1 MSIPPSPTTIDRI
14 FREEYGRAV
23 SVLIGAFGD
32 IDVAEEAVQDAFA
45 AAVSRWPQS
54 GLPPSPAGWIITT
67 AKNRAVD
74 RFRKDASRQQRHE
87 AALLLRQAEATEEES
102 VVLDDRLRLIFTCCH
117 PALARAA
124 QVALTLR
131 LLGGLTTEEIARA
144 FLVPEPTMAQ
154 RIVRAKRKIRDAAI
168 PYRVPTEADLP
179 VRLSAV
185 LAVVYLIFNEGY
197 KASTGATL
205 VREDLCA
212 EAIRLGR
219 VITELMPDEPE
230 AQGLLALML
239 LIASRNKARCSAEG
253 ALVLLDDQDRAL
265 WDRELID
272 EGQQLVQACLRRNRP
287 GPYQIQAAINAV
299 HTDAYAAADTDW
311 AQILALYDQLT
322 TVAPSPVVALNRAV
336 AVAQVEGAQE
346 ALDAVDK
353 THLTNYYA
361 FYAVRADLLSK
372 LGRRAEAA
380 TAYTTA
386 IELTENHAER
396 AFLASQRDRTDGG
409 PLPR

>member
-1 MSIPPSPTTIDRI
+1 MIDRI

-45 AAVSRWPQS
+45 AAVSRWPHS
-54 GLPPSPAGWIITT
+54 GIPPSPAGWIITT

-74 RFRKDASRQQRHE
+74 RFRKDASRQQRHQ
-87 AALLLRQAEATEEES
+87 AALLLRQAEATGEEGA
-102 VVLDDRLRLIFTCCH
+102 VLDDRLRLIFTCCH
-117 PALARAA
+117 PALARPA

-144 FLVPEPTMAQ
+144 FLVPAPTMAQ

-168 PYRVPTEADLP
+168 PYRVPAEADLP
-179 VRLSAV
+179 VRLSAA

-219 VITELMPDEPE
+219 IIVELMPDEPE

-239 LIASRNKARCSAEG
+239 LLASRNKARCNAEG
-253 ALVLLDDQDRAL
+253 ALVLLDDQDREL
-265 WDRELID
+265 WDRVLID
-272 EGQQLVQACLRRNRP
+272 EGQQLVRACLRRNQP

-299 HTDAYAAADTDW
+299 HTDASAAADTDW
-311 AQILALYDQLT
+311 AQILALYEQLMT
-322 TVAPSPVVALNRAV
+322 IAPSPVVALNRAV

-353 THLTNYYA
+353 THLTDYYA
-361 FYAVRADLLSK
+361 FHAVRADLLSK
-372 LGRRAEAA
+372 LGRRAEAT
-380 TAYTTA
+380 TAYTAA

-396 AFLASQRDRTDGG
+396 AFLARQRDRTDGG
-409 PLPR
+409 PVVQ